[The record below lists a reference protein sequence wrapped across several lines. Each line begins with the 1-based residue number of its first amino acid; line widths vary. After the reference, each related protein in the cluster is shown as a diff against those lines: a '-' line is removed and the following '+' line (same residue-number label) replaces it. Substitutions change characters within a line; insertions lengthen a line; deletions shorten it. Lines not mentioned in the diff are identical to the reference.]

1 MADSLTK
8 KTSPSKKVRFNEK
21 VQVFIIQAENR
32 RSTTLRNLPSDWIRF
47 AHAKPLSDKLK
58 EPLNRSI
65 SSFGT
70 RHVTANQHHAT
81 DDLINFYLQ
90 RKVKQQPFTY
100 WDVMKAR
107 APFTPTVQIA
117 REEFITQAKKA
128 TLPSTPFPHQ
138 RRFSTLSHPTTTPSL
153 QKRTLN
159 EHGQFSEILAIY
171 GNNPSLRTNKP
182 SQPEFLIGN
191 FEGYQ
196 AGEINGTLGEKLK
209 KTIYEGGTTSST
221 EIFPY
226 LKRSQGLSQRPL
238 KSTNYYPHK

>member
-1 MADSLTK
+1 MAESLTK

-70 RHVTANQHHAT
+70 RHLTANQHHTT

-90 RKVKQQPFTY
+90 RKVKQPFTY
-100 WDVMKAR
+100 WDVMKAS
-107 APFTPTVQIA
+107 APFIPTVQVA
-117 REEFITQAKKA
+117 REEFITQAKRPPF
-128 TLPSTPFPHQ
+128 PSSPFPHQ
-138 RRFSTLSHPTTTPSL
+138 RRFSTLSQPTTTPPH
-153 QKRTLN
+153 QKRTLSK
-159 EHGQFSEILAIY
+159 HGQFSEILAIY

-191 FEGYQ
+191 FKGAQ
-196 AGEINGTLGEKLK
+196 GTEINGTFGEKLK
-209 KTIYEGGTTSST
+209 KTTHEGGTTSST
-221 EIFPY
+221 EIFPFF
-226 LKRSQGLSQRPL
+226 KRSQGLSQRQL
-238 KSTNYYPHK
+238 KSANYYPYK